1 MAKIHVLDKHT
12 AELIAA
18 GEVVERPASVAKEL
32 LENAIDAGSAKI
44 ELQIQKGGIS
54 LIQVSDDGCGIEAES
69 IATAFIRHAT
79 SKIQDQTDLEH
90 IATLGFRGEALASIS
105 SVSKVEVLTCT
116 AQDEFACNYYT
127 QGGQEVGMKPGAR
140 PVGTT
145 ITVRDLFYN
154 TPARMKFLKKDSS
167 EGTYVTETAT
177 RLALSH
183 PEISF
188 RYMREG
194 KVQFHT
200 PGDGSLRS
208 AVYAVL
214 GRQFA
219 KDLLEVQPEGKGP
232 YRISG
237 LITPPNGSRASRSM
251 QYFYINGRFVKNRTM
266 MAALENAYKGT
277 VMQGKF
283 PGCVLML
290 EMPAELVDVN
300 VHPAKTEVR
309 FAHEHDVFEAV
320 YRAVKIALGAPGSGE
335 NQFVFDKAKQQADPP
350 PKTAKEN
357 AAASDMRKQTQEK
370 SHQSGL
376 SAIPS
381 SQLAQPKASLSAI
394 YKGTAASAL
403 GNPFT
408 RRSVVMHSEGQPYG
422 AETTEPK
429 VLKMRADARPQGFN
443 RPSEDILDILV
454 EEPESRAQI
463 QPTSHEEISSAV
475 QVQDA
480 TDRTHTLQQT
490 LPQDDMD
497 ASCQATMIQQ
507 NAKGETSEDKEPMLQ
522 EKEGS
527 SGPEQ
532 MMMEKLPETEP
543 LQYIG
548 EAFKTYIITQR
559 GHELCLIDKHAAH
572 ERILYERLAKDYGN
586 VSSQMLLV
594 PVTINLSADEKIAVM
609 QNHQLLMDAGV
620 ETEDFGGNT
629 VVVRA
634 VPADVEVEDVEDL
647 VVEVAAKLARG
658 SKDAYSQRTEW
669 VLHSIACRAAIK
681 AGDHTPPQQLMRLA
695 EDILAGK
702 VPPFCPHGRPV
713 VLKLTQKEL
722 EKQFGRIV

>member
-32 LENAIDAGSAKI
+32 LENAIDAGSTKI
-44 ELQIQKGGIS
+44 ELQIRKGGIE

-79 SKIQDQTDLEH
+79 SKIQSQTDLEH

-105 SVSKVEVLTCT
+105 SVSRVEVLTCT

-127 QGGQEVGMKPGAR
+127 EGGQEVGMKPGAR

-183 PEISF
+183 PEVSF

-200 PGDGSLRS
+200 PGDGTLRS

-219 KDLLEVQPEGKGP
+219 KDLLDVVPDERGP
-232 YRISG
+232 YQVSG
-237 LITPPNGSRASRSM
+237 LITPPGASRASRGM

-290 EMPAELVDVN
+290 QMPAELVDVN

-320 YRAVKIALGAPGSGE
+320 YRAVKTALTAPGSGE
-335 NQFVFDKAKQQADPP
+335 NQFSFRKETESANAS
-350 PKTAKEN
+350 AKEEKTRDKVDN
-357 AAASDMRKQTQEK
+357 FTGETQGMDDNNQRKT
-370 SHQSGL
+370 GL
-376 SAIPS
+376 SALPGTP
-381 SQLAQPKASLSAI
+381 APASVSTI
-394 YKGTAASAL
+394 YKGVSSDVKRSDFTHKTVMMSSHAEPYTVTAKA
-403 GNPFT
+403 P
-408 RRSVVMHSEGQPYG
+408 V
-422 AETTEPK
+422 
-429 VLKMRADARPQGFN
+429 MRADARPQGFN
-443 RPSEDILDILV
+443 RPREDVLDIMV
-454 EEPESRAQI
+454 EEPAFEPAQQTEKQQI
-463 QPTSHEEISSAV
+463 AEPEVVSAPPAPAEIPETNVDNSAEV
-475 QVQDA
+475 QVHPA
-480 TDRTHTLQQT
+480 E
-490 LPQDDMD
+490 
-497 ASCQATMIQQ
+497 
-507 NAKGETSEDKEPMLQ
+507 ETPVQPEQLVMEKEP
-522 EKEGS
+522 EI
-527 SGPEQ
+527 
-532 MMMEKLPETEP
+532 EP

-572 ERILYERLAKDYGN
+572 ERILYERLAKDYGH
-586 VSSQMLLV
+586 VSSQMLLA
-594 PVTINLSADEKIAVM
+594 PVTINLSAEEKIAVL
-609 QNHQLLMDAGV
+609 QNRQLLMDAGV
-620 ETEDFGGNT
+620 EADDFGGST

-634 VPADVEVEDVEDL
+634 VPADVAIEDVEDL
-647 VVEVAAKLARG
+647 LVELAAKLARG
-658 SKDAYSQRTEW
+658 SKDAYSEHTEW

-681 AGDHTPPQQLMRLA
+681 AGDRTPPQQLMRLA
-695 EDILAGK
+695 EEILAGK